1 VFKLQS
7 KLLIM
12 KASYI
17 FRFKRELV
25 IWISSA
31 GNSSLF
37 WIFEISQ
44 TNQKVITKFK
54 MEEAEA
60 VEFSP
65 SYRILEAT
73 DESEDDLHHSS
84 GRTK

>member
-1 VFKLQS
+1 
-7 KLLIM
+7 
-12 KASYI
+12 
-17 FRFKRELV
+17 
-25 IWISSA
+25 
-31 GNSSLF
+31 
-37 WIFEISQ
+37 
-44 TNQKVITKFK
+44 

>member
-1 VFKLQS
+1 MILKIAGYLNPFERWVFILISLINKSFEYS
-7 KLLIM
+7 K
-12 KASYI
+12 
-17 FRFKRELV
+17 
-25 IWISSA
+25 
-31 GNSSLF
+31 
-37 WIFEISQ
+37 SQ
-44 TNQKVITKFK
+44 TNQTNKQKFKK